1 QSTPRLSSLSLK
13 KIDSERAMMMIR
25 TALVFVFFVGTVVQA
40 QLIPPVRRDG
50 FVYPPGRKIDPET
63 ILIEAYF
70 DPVCPDCRDAW
81 EPLKLAIDHYGSRV
95 ALVLH
100 LIPLPF
106 HDNAFVASRA
116 LHIVDTLNANA
127 TFNLLEGIFK
137 HQALFYN
144 SQTQLMSRPAV
155 VDKLIELG
163 TVTLGNSYHSP
174 LKSGFSNSKSDLAT
188 RISFKYSVSRGVSAT
203 PTFYVNGFELPGA
216 GSPKDYEGWRDT
228 IDPLVKP
235 HEVDMRDTFLSFLTQ
250 SSY

>member
-1 QSTPRLSSLSLK
+1 
-13 KIDSERAMMMIR
+13 MIR
-25 TALVFVFFVGTVVQA
+25 TVLLFVAFFVGTNVQSQ
-40 QLIPPVRRDG
+40 QLPPARRDG

-95 ALVLH
+95 ALSLH
-100 LIPLPF
+100 LIPLPY

-116 LHIVDTLNANA
+116 LHIVDALNANV

-144 SQTQLMSRPAV
+144 SQTQLISRPAV
-155 VDKLIELG
+155 VDKLVKLG
-163 TVTLGNSYHSP
+163 TVTLGSSYHSL
-174 LKSGFSNSKSDLAT
+174 LKSGFSNSQSDLAT
-188 RISFKYSVSRGVSAT
+188 RVSFKYSVSRGVSAT

-216 GSPKDYEGWRDT
+216 GSPMDFEGWRNT

-235 HEVDMRDTFLSFLTQ
+235 QGGKIRDTFFSFLTQ
-250 SSY
+250 PSYK